1 MNFTMKVTMNKETSV
16 FLENIENLH
25 FVLFRKTKRKKL
37 VCETYLVTLVISID
51 SVLSSYCLVC
61 MVCTVL
67 FNYDC

>member
-1 MNFTMKVTMNKETSV
+1 MKVTMNKETSI

-37 VCETYLVTLVISID
+37 VCETYLVALVISID